1 MPDRVLEPRQVTVVQ
16 TVGVTNVA
24 TATNVATT
32 TATAIATPNTSC
44 SGQYTSGALAGAII
58 GTFFGT
64 ILLMYLFNS
73 LAQRRKNE
81 VTIYEKRQRGSSRR
95 HRSRSGSS
103 SVRRPS
109 RVYSTG

>member
-1 MPDRVLEPRQVTVVQ
+1 MARQAIQ
-16 TVGVTNVA
+16 TIGA
-24 TATNVATT
+24 GTAQT
-32 TATAIATPNTSC
+32 TSC

-64 ILLMYLFNS
+64 ILIIYLFNTIFEN
-73 LAQRRKNE
+73 RRKSE
-81 VTIYEKRQRGSSRR
+81 VTVVEKRVRAGSRR
-95 HRSRSGSS
+95 HRSHSGSS